1 MSPLTVKRPTVNPLY
16 RTCALFLACGATL
29 LAPNITSAVVL
40 RVKILVD
47 EEEATRPNVWQKRLT
62 ERVHRA
68 SAIISRYAD
77 VKIAVQSYGTWDSDD
92 SIRDLSLSLR
102 ELEREVK
109 PAPAQ
114 IVIGFSSQY
123 RFAYGRNHLGGTRG
137 PMNPYVLIR
146 ESAPTVLEP
155 ERLEVLVHELGHF
168 LGAAHSGRPNSV
180 MRPVVG
186 DGKARA
192 KSYQIA
198 FDPHN
203 AEILRMVSGELRD
216 RRVRGFHQLSKTT
229 LRRLRPHYAAL
240 AQEAPDDPAAPR
252 FLFFVDNILQRRE
265 E

>member
-1 MSPLTVKRPTVNPLY
+1 MIHSSRSIAIVAAAIAG
-16 RTCALFLACGATL
+16 ALFGS
-29 LAPNITSAVVL
+29 APDYASAVIL
-40 RVKILVD
+40 RVKIIVD
-47 EEEATRPNVWQKRLT
+47 EEEATRPHVWQQRLT
-62 ERVHRA
+62 DRVNKA
-68 SAIISRYAD
+68 SVIISRYAD
-77 VKIAVQSYGTWDSDD
+77 VKLAVQSYGTWDSDD
-92 SIRDLSLSLR
+92 SIRDFSQSLR

-109 PAPAQ
+109 PEPAQ

-123 RFAYGRNHLGGTRG
+123 RFQYGRNHLGGTRG

-146 ESAPTVLEP
+146 ENARSVLEP

-192 KSYQIA
+192 KSYQIT

-216 RRVRGFHQLSKTT
+216 RRVRGFHQLSRNT
-229 LRRLRPHYAAL
+229 LTKLRPHYAAL
-240 AQEAPDDPAAPR
+240 AKEMPDDPAAPR
-252 FLFFVDNILQRRE
+252 FLFFVDNILQRQETRQRQD
-265 E
+265 